1 MCSFPFMWFA
11 DDTLFFLRSK
21 SKDSLI
27 LDSKGPKVLLG
38 TDRRSTV
45 NYNLHETSKKQTGQ
59 YQ

>member
-1 MCSFPFMWFA
+1 MWFA